1 MAIRKM
7 EELVQNGLDRAIELI
22 VLAAHNSYRFAARN
36 TLKIIVAGKEEMEQ
50 IAQFAYSMADM
61 SPLAARDGRHVIEL
75 IKEPCALIIFG
86 DTRKSPFNYNCGA
99 CGFRTCAELNRSEPT
114 ESLMAEGPSCQFK
127 NLNLNIAVNAA
138 AAMAWRLGLYNRVF
152 STLAFGA
159 RALEIIED
167 VDIVVT
173 LSVSAAKRDP
183 YFDRHQFWTDDYW
196 DEIFEKEFPTYT
208 RGFIGAIED

>member
-1 MAIRKM
+1 MAIREM
-7 EELVQNGLDRAIELI
+7 DELIQKGLDRALELI
-22 VLAAHNSYRFAARN
+22 VLAAHTSYRFEKRN
-36 TLKIIVAGKEEMEQ
+36 TLKIITAGNEEMEE

-61 SPLAARDGRHVIEL
+61 SPLAARDGRHVVEL
-75 IKEPCALIIFG
+75 LKEPCALIVFG
-86 DTRKSPFNYNCGA
+86 DSRKSPFNYNCGA
-99 CGFRTCAELNRSEPT
+99 CGYRTCKELNLAEPM

-138 AAMAWRLGLYNRVF
+138 AAMAWRLGLYSRVF

-167 VDIVVT
+167 VDIVAT
-173 LSVSAAKRDP
+173 LSVSAAKVDP
-183 YFDRHQFWTDDYW
+183 YFDRHQFWTDEYW
-196 DEIFEKEFPTYT
+196 EEIFEKEFPTYT